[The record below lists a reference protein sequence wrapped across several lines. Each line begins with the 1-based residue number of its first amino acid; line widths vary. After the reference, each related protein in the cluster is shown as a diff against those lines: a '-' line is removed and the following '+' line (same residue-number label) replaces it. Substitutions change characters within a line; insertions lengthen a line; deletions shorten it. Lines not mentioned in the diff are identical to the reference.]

1 MSGIF
6 WLLKHEAWHQL
17 GIKLQLIKTMF
28 ICWFCLKIFSNY
40 HFTQMA
46 SYFMGNEVW
55 TNEGNPFW
63 AQRDVQAVAIFIVT
77 KYLNYL
83 ELIVNYYCP
92 LFWQNGIMSW
102 CRHGRRNLRIKEREM
117 LRIRGRRQNA
127 GKEPRVTAS
136 SAVSREHHSP
146 FRVLGA
152 IGGQVIGVYAE
163 KVACTHVS
171 IAQKLTRDPISK
183 QL

>member
-1 MSGIF
+1 MQTWEEKS
-6 WLLKHEAWHQL
+6 KNQ
-17 GIKLQLIKTMF
+17 
-28 ICWFCLKIFSNY
+28 
-40 HFTQMA
+40 
-46 SYFMGNEVW
+46 
-55 TNEGNPFW
+55 
-63 AQRDVQAVAIFIVT
+63 
-77 KYLNYL
+77 
-83 ELIVNYYCP
+83 
-92 LFWQNGIMSW
+92 
-102 CRHGRRNLRIKEREM
+102 EREM